1 MAVFR
6 RVQVAVIMTLKTTLI
21 LAGMLLCVTADGAIT
36 PTGEVIPLPIM
47 PNTTIQVANQG
58 IGTLVIDA
66 GSTLVSS
73 FLQVAQGANGI
84 GTAIVRDPG
93 SSWRFVGGEV
103 GNNGVGR
110 LEVRNGATVEVPSP
124 ANLLRVGNNQS
135 ANGTILV
142 DGSGS
147 VLQIVAPFTVGQLGS
162 ALVRVSGGGIVNVPE
177 DVAIVG
183 VGGRIEL
190 DNALM
195 RTNQLQNNGT
205 VIGNGELAV
214 LSSGT
219 LNNQG
224 RIEAGIG
231 DRLLISGASGGS
243 IMNNG
248 SLVADGGEIEVR
260 RVVNNLANTPN
271 IGRITLQ
278 DGTVRFPFPTTTQP
292 GLQNSSL
299 VAALGGENNVYGRI
313 LNTNVGDIVAT
324 NNSTVF
330 FHHDVTSQGTI
341 TVAAGSTVI
350 FLEDLLMNDG
360 KLLADLGGAEGF
372 GHAEVYGQAQLEG
385 ASLEVGL
392 SSGFV
397 PSAGDS
403 FVLLTAD
410 GGITGVP
417 TLAGTPNPTNLLEWD
432 LDVDANQVTLS
443 AMPALEG
450 DYSANGVVDAAD
462 YVLWRKL
469 LDQAGPGLVADGDD
483 NNIVNAADYQIWRT
497 NFGATIGAPAAG
509 AAAIPEP
516 AALWLVC
523 LGALAISLSRRKPSI
538 NV

>member
-1 MAVFR
+1 VAIYR
-6 RVQVAVIMTLKTTLI
+6 R
-21 LAGMLLCVTADGAIT
+21 
-36 PTGEVIPLPIM
+36 
-47 PNTTIQVANQG
+47 
-58 IGTLVIDA
+58 
-66 GSTLVSS
+66 
-73 FLQVAQGANGI
+73 
-84 GTAIVRDPG
+84 
-93 SSWRFVGGEV
+93 
-103 GNNGVGR
+103 
-110 LEVRNGATVEVPSP
+110 EVRNGATVEVPSP
-124 ANLLRVGNNQS
+124 ANLLRVGNNPT

-142 DGSGS
+142 DGPGS
-147 VLQIVAPFTVGQLGS
+147 VLQVIAPFTVGQLGS

-177 DVAIVG
+177 DVTIVG
-183 VGGRIEL
+183 AGGRIEL
-190 DNALM
+190 DHALM

-248 SLVADGGEIEVR
+248 SLVADGGELEVR
-260 RVVNNLANTPN
+260 RIVNNVANTPN

-341 TVAAGSTVI
+341 TVAAGSTAI

-360 KLLADLGGAEGF
+360 TLLADLGGAEGF
-372 GHAEVYGQAQLEG
+372 GHAEVYGQAQLMG
-385 ASLEVGL
+385 ASLAVGQ

-397 PSAGDS
+397 PSAGDT
-403 FVLLTAD
+403 FVLLTAG
-410 GGITGVP
+410 GGITGTP
-417 TLAGTPNPTNLLEWD
+417 TLAGTTKPTNLLEWD
-432 LDVDANQVTLS
+432 LDVDPNQVTVS
-443 AMPALEG
+443 AMPALAG
-450 DYSANGVVDAAD
+450 DYNANGIVDTAD

-483 NNIVNAADYQIWRT
+483 NNVVNSADYDLWRA
-497 NFGATIGAPAAG
+497 NYGRSIEVG
-509 AAAIPEP
+509 AASAAAVPEP
-516 AALWLVC
+516 AAAWLVC
-523 LGALAISLSRRKPSI
+523 IAAAISLNRKRTLHYRS
-538 NV
+538 

>member
-1 MAVFR
+1 
-6 RVQVAVIMTLKTTLI
+6 
-21 LAGMLLCVTADGAIT
+21 
-36 PTGEVIPLPIM
+36 
-47 PNTTIQVANQG
+47 
-58 IGTLVIDA
+58 
-66 GSTLVSS
+66 
-73 FLQVAQGANGI
+73 
-84 GTAIVRDPG
+84 
-93 SSWRFVGGEV
+93 
-103 GNNGVGR
+103 
-110 LEVRNGATVEVPSP
+110 
-124 ANLLRVGNNQS
+124 
-135 ANGTILV
+135 
-142 DGSGS
+142 
-147 VLQIVAPFTVGQLGS
+147 
-162 ALVRVSGGGIVNVPE
+162 VPE
-177 DVAIVG
+177 DVTIVG
-183 VGGRIEL
+183 AGGRIEL
-190 DNALM
+190 DHALM

-248 SLVADGGEIEVR
+248 SLVADGGELEVR
-260 RVVNNLANTPN
+260 RIVNNVANTPN

-341 TVAAGSTVI
+341 TVAAGSTAI

-360 KLLADLGGAEGF
+360 TLLADLGGAEGF
-372 GHAEVYGQAQLEG
+372 GHAEVYGQAQLMG
-385 ASLEVGL
+385 ASLAVGQ

-397 PSAGDS
+397 PSAGDT
-403 FVLLTAD
+403 FVLLTAG
-410 GGITGVP
+410 GGITGTP
-417 TLAGTPNPTNLLEWD
+417 TLAGTTKPTNLLEWD
-432 LDVDANQVTLS
+432 LDVDPNQVTVS
-443 AMPALEG
+443 AMPALAG
-450 DYSANGVVDAAD
+450 DYNANGIVDTAD

-483 NNIVNAADYQIWRT
+483 NNVVNSADYDLWRA
-497 NFGATIGAPAAG
+497 NYGRSIEVGPAS
-509 AAAIPEP
+509 AAAVPEP
-516 AALWLVC
+516 AAAWLVC
-523 LGALAISLSRRKPSI
+523 IAAAISLNRKRTLHYRS
-538 NV
+538 